1 TLVRDRAGDRIRAG
15 ARPGLAGVAAGARV
29 AVVAGGVVRLGGVG
43 AGAGGGVA
51 GPDVVTLI
59 LGRAGDGVRAGAR
72 AGLAGVAAGA
82 RVAVVAGGAVGPG
95 GVGADPR
102 RRVAGAGVVAL
113 VLGVTDDRRAG
124 EAGAAFTGVGD
135 GARVAVVAGG
145 AVRLGGVGAGAGRRG
160 AGAGVV
166 ALILRRAQHRRA
178 GGAGAGLAGVG
189 RGARV
194 AVVAGGAVR
203 LDRVGADAARRIA
216 GANVV
221 ALVLGMTDDGRGGD
235 TAAAFARVAGR
246 ARVAVV

>member
-59 LGRAGDGVRAGAR
+59 LGRAGDGVRARAR

-82 RVAVVAGGAVGPG
+82 RVAVVAGGAIGPG
-95 GVGADPR
+95 GVGADTG
-102 RRVAGAGVVAL
+102 RRVAGARVVAL

-124 EAGAAFTGVGD
+124 DAGAAFAGVDGGARVAVVAGGAVRLGGVGAYPRRRVAGAGVVALILRRAQHRRAGGAHAALAGVGG

-145 AVRLGGVGAGAGRRG
+145 AVRLGGVGAGAGRRV
-160 AGAGVV
+160 AGARVV
-166 ALILRRAQHRRA
+166 ALILGRADDRLA
-178 GGAGAGLAGVG
+178 AGA
-189 RGARV
+189 R
-194 AVVAGGAVR
+194 
-203 LDRVGADAARRIA
+203 
-216 GANVV
+216 
-221 ALVLGMTDDGRGGD
+221 
-235 TAAAFARVAGR
+235 AAFAHVDSR
-246 ARVAVV
+246 